1 MVLRLIF
8 TTSIITP
15 DREQIYV
22 DCIRDTMK
30 KISHLPLKAYVV
42 ENNGKRATA
51 LDTIEGVEVLYTN
64 TNNLESLK
72 EPTKAFASSG
82 KGQKEMLDVLFVGDH
97 FGFEDNDLII
107 KLTGRYTL
115 ASSSFFDQILSAPN
129 FDVYMKFWDVCRRV
143 WDPLDCVMGLYACR
157 YNILTDFD
165 YLSFGNH
172 YSTEKVLAEYF
183 RSNVPAHKIYEVETL
198 DMYFQGDRTYCI

>member
-1 MVLRLIF
+1 MTIRLVF
-8 TTSIITP
+8 TTSIITS
-15 DREQIYV
+15 DREQLYV
-22 DCIRDTMK
+22 ESIRDTMK
-30 KISHLPLKAYVV
+30 KIRHIPLKAYVV
-42 ENNGKRATA
+42 ENNGQRSTA

-64 TNNLESLK
+64 TNNIESLN

-97 FGFEDNDLII
+97 FGFEDTDLVI

-165 YLSFGNH
+165 YTSFRH
-172 YSTEKVLAEYF
+172 HCSTEKVLAEYF
-183 RSNVPAHKIYEVETL
+183 RSTVSSEKIYEVKQL
-198 DMYFQGDRTYCI
+198 DMYFQGDRAYCV